1 MKAHGWQDLVCNE
14 PRAHDEQFI
23 DMVHELGIRDAQV
36 EPASENPYL
45 VAEHESSFRRLGAD
59 ARIAHQGPMPTTRH
73 HQ

>member
-45 VAEHESSFRRLGAD
+45 VAEHESSFR
-59 ARIAHQGPMPTTRH
+59 
-73 HQ
+73 